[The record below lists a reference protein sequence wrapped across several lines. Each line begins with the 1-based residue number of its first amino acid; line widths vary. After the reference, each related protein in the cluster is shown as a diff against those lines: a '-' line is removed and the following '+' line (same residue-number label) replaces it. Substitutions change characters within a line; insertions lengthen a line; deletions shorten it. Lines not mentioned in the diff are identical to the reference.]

1 MRVGNVTEVQ
11 TCALRIAHILSPRK
25 SRSLRSSPLDDYR
38 PATVVY
44 RRVSVHDSSLP
55 ADHSRHGAKF
65 ASARQQVVQGRLA
78 RKSGEEDSECR
89 RFPKEQAQG
98 QLTYR
103 IRDL

>member
-25 SRSLRSSPLDDYR
+25 SRSLRSSPLDEYQ

-65 ASARQQVVQGRLA
+65 ASARQQVVQGRLP
-78 RKSGEEDSECR
+78 RKSGEENSECR
-89 RFPKEQAQG
+89 RFTKERAQDH
-98 QLTYR
+98 LTSR
-103 IRDL
+103 ISNL